1 MISKQIV
8 GLLLAIVVVGLIL
21 GGSKVHAQFPCR
33 VNVTFDYPKQV
44 MPAQPIHIATFAT
57 GSCASLYTI
66 VDSYSVRVDV
76 TDQSGWMVSSNSSN
90 TGYGSQT
97 FALTVLNSAVAPT
110 FATTW
115 ILTLRVY
122 VFAAGVSTPSYSTV
136 ASAVIQVGGI
146 NTAQVVSVTSIL
158 LTTVQPKIVT
168 TQTVTIVQS
177 PLSRTTVQGLAIILA
192 VAVVVFSLLLKN
204 VREGREEKTRVY

>member
-1 MISKQIV
+1 MISKLIV
-8 GLLLAIVVVGLIL
+8 GLLLAIVVAGVML
-21 GGSKVHAQFPCR
+21 GDSTVHAQFPCR

-44 MPAQPIHIATFAT
+44 MPAQPIHIASFVS

-66 VDSYSVRVDV
+66 VDYYSVRVDV

-90 TGYGSQT
+90 TGYGSQI
-97 FALTVLNSAVAPT
+97 FALTVFNSAVAPT

-122 VFAAGVSTPSYSTV
+122 VFAAGVSTPGYSTV

-146 NTAQVVSVTSIL
+146 NTAKVVSVTAIL

-168 TQTVTIVQS
+168 TRTVTTVQS
-177 PLSRTTVQGLAIILA
+177 QLSQRMVQGLAVILA
-192 VAVVVFSLLLKN
+192 VAVLVFSLLLKS
-204 VREGREEKTRVY
+204 VRDGRKEKTRVY

>member
-1 MISKQIV
+1 MIPKLIV
-8 GLLLAIVVVGLIL
+8 GLLLAIVVVGVVL
-21 GGSKVHAQFPCR
+21 GGSTVHAQFPCR

-44 MPAQPIHIATFAT
+44 MPAEPVHIASFVS

-66 VDSYSVRVDV
+66 VDYYSVRVDV
-76 TDQSGWMVSSNSSN
+76 TDQSGSMVSSNSSN
-90 TGYGSQT
+90 TGYGSEA
-97 FALTVLNSAVAPT
+97 FALTIVNSALAPT

-146 NTAQVVSVTSIL
+146 NAAKVVSVTTIL
-158 LTTVQPKIVT
+158 LTTVQPKMVT
-168 TQTVTIVQS
+168 TRTV
-177 PLSRTTVQGLAIILA
+177 TTVQSQLSQTMVQSLAIILA
-192 VAVVVFSLLLKN
+192 VMVVVFSLHLKS
-204 VREGREEKTRVY
+204 VRDGRKEKTRVY